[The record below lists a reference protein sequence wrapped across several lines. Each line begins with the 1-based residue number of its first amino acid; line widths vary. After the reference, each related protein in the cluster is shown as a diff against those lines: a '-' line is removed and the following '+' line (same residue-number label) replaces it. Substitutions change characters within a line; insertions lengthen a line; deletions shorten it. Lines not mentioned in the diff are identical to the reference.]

1 MSAQEPARSPLG
13 LLVLGHLIEEPMHV
27 YRMHKLLEERGK
39 TRVVNVRAR
48 ASLYQTIERLVRLGL
63 VKVQETVRTEG
74 HPDRIVYAI
83 TDEGREV
90 AERWLRE
97 MLRTTGNEFPEFI
110 VAVSMF
116 FALSPEDAQQEL
128 ETRAQGI
135 AAELA
140 ETESM
145 LANAGPL
152 PRLFLLDE
160 EYRRTVLQAELGW
173 LRGVIEDLRAGRLTW
188 SEEWLREIA
197 AAFNPRDDEEG
208 T

>member
-1 MSAQEPARSPLG
+1 MNKPEPARSSLG

-63 VKVQETVRTEG
+63 VEVQETVRTDG

-116 FALSPEDAQQEL
+116 FALSPEDARQEL
-128 ETRAQGI
+128 ETRAAGI

-140 ETESM
+140 EVESM
-145 LANAGPL
+145 LAGAGPV

-160 EYRRTVLQAELGW
+160 EYRRVILQAELTW
-173 LRGVIEDLRAGRLTW
+173 LRGVIDDLQAGRLTW

-197 AAFNPRDDEEG
+197 AAFNPPDDEEG